1 MDEHPNLFGELPDQ
15 LKLLEAPPQR
25 RPLEPE
31 DVRQMMLALIAQARA
46 AEAMP
51 FEPRELQRHVAMFPI
66 MAQWLPPEEGE
77 QLLLEFDTEMER
89 LRNAA

>member
-1 MDEHPNLFGELPDQ
+1 MDEHPNLFGELPDE

-25 RPLEPE
+25 RPLEPG
-31 DVRQMMLALIAQARA
+31 DVRQMMLVLIAQARA